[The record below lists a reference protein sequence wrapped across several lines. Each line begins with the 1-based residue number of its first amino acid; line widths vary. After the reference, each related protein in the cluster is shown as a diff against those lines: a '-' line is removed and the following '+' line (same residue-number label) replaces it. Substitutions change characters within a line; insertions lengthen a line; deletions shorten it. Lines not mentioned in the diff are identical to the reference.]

1 MSSME
6 SGMWSSARHG
16 SRALLWIGVAA
27 LLAATAPPCHASWEV
42 LAEGME
48 LGRFEANPAGDDVSI
63 VVLRID
69 PEHWDLRMICLSE
82 TEREYGQSARAW
94 CEHSG
99 LAAAINAGMFATDY
113 STHVGYLRNGD
124 HVNSRGINHYQS
136 VAAFSPL
143 APDLPRFRM
152 YDLDVDGVSVKGLAD
167 EYSTV
172 VQNLRLVKRPR
183 MNRWG
188 VQEKRWSEAALGEDE
203 QGRVLFIFC
212 RSPLSMHDLNSTLLS
227 LPIGLVCAQHLEGG
241 PEAQLFVNLED
252 DDLELVGSYETDFV
266 ENDLNNRA
274 WPIPNVIG
282 VVPRAR

>member
-1 MSSME
+1 ME
-6 SGMWSSARHG
+6 SGMRSSGRHG
-16 SRALLWIGVAA
+16 WRALLWIGAAA
-27 LLAATAPPCHASWEV
+27 LLAASAPPCHANWEV
-42 LAEGME
+42 LADGLE
-48 LGRFEANPAGDDVSI
+48 LGRFEANPTGEDVSI

-82 TEREYGQSARAW
+82 TAMEYGQSARAW
-94 CEHSG
+94 CEQYG
-99 LAAAINAGMFATDY
+99 LAAAINAGMFATDH

-136 VAAFSPL
+136 IAAFSPL
-143 APDLPRFRM
+143 GPDLPRFRM
-152 YDLDVDGVSVKGLAD
+152 YDLDVEGVSLKGLAGQ
-167 EYSTV
+167 YSTV

-203 QGRVLFIFC
+203 EGRVLFIFC
-212 RSPLSMHDLNSTLLS
+212 RSPLSMHDLNGALLS

-241 PEAQLFVNLED
+241 PEAQLFVDLAGE
-252 DDLELVGSYETDFV
+252 DLELVGSYETGFV

-282 VVPRAR
+282 VVPRVK